1 MTSDRQLTSFRR
13 AVTDSDVLIESVPGR

>member
-1 MTSDRQLTSFRR
+1 MTTDRQLTSFRR